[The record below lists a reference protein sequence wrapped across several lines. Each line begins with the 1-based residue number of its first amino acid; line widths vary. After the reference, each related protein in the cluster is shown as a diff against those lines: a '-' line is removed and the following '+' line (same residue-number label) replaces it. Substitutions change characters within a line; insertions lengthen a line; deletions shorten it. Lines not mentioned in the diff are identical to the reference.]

1 MAGQLTTPFTPTI
14 DPAYWERLREP
25 TMRVVALTA
34 HVGLISA
41 PELATAAARFLL
53 WAWQTTGEEPSADV
67 FRRDVIERYI
77 DSAKRHTYTPA
88 GANTI
93 RSRLLRIQEAVN
105 PASTSRRPL
114 RPLGASP
121 GSAPYS
127 DAEIAR
133 LRSWA
138 ATQTTVRRRSDA
150 DVLLALGLG
159 AGLYGAEIIRTAR
172 ADIITTS
179 EGVDVLVHGEMPRI
193 VPLLAEWAAT
203 LQGQD
208 FDPNDPTPVFRP
220 GRQAGHNAN
229 LITDL
234 VSRGHIADPSTPGKS
249 LQIRARRMRSTW
261 IVRHLEAGTAT
272 LPLLQAA
279 GVANLQALD
288 RFIVHA
294 KRPEQLDQT
303 MRLP

>member
-1 MAGQLTTPFTPTI
+1 MARQLTAPFTPTI
-14 DPAYWERLREP
+14 DPAYWARLREP
-25 TMRVVALTA
+25 TLQIVALAAAT
-34 HVGLISA
+34 GPISA

-53 WAWQTTGEEPSADV
+53 WVWQTTGEEPSTDV

-77 DSAKRHTYTPA
+77 DSAKRHTYTAA

-105 PASTSRRPL
+105 PSGTSRRPL

-138 ATQTTVRRRSDA
+138 ATQTTDRRRCDA

-159 AGLYGAEIIRTAR
+159 AGLYGAEIIRTTR
-172 ADIITTS
+172 ADIIPTVD
-179 EGVDVLVHGEMPRI
+179 GVDVVVRGDAPRI
-193 VPLLAEWAAT
+193 VPLIAEWAAT
-203 LQGQD
+203 LQQQV
-208 FDPNDPTPVFRP
+208 FDPDDATPVFRP
-220 GRQAGHNAN
+220 GRQAGLNAN

-234 VSRGHIADPSTPGKS
+234 VSRGHIADPSTPGKN

-288 RFIVHA
+288 RFIIHA
-294 KRPEQLDQT
+294 KRPERLDQAL
-303 MRLP
+303 RLH